1 MKKIFKFNFKAVL
14 IMFALI
20 PLLIG
25 GTIVSTVSVGTSQKE
40 IKKTTNNSML
50 ALANGVGTGINDYV
64 SSCEGILKTFTT
76 APIVKDVL
84 LNPNDANIQAKAQQ
98 YTLDFFEKLE
108 GWEGIYIADWNS
120 KVLTHPTKAVVGKV
134 MREGDSLKSLQDSI
148 TNSENGVYNTGI
160 IKSPAS
166 GELII
171 SMYVPVYDGDKIIGY
186 VGGGSFM
193 GHEAAKYEDVSVL
206 NLDTAYLYMVDKEG
220 TILFHK
226 NPEKIG
232 THVENEVISNLVAN
246 MNDGKHQEPK
256 CIEYN
261 YKGKM
266 KYASYFVGNNEEFI
280 VVITADAKDVLTG
293 VTNLRNLILVIY
305 LIIACIF
312 IGISIYLAKVFVKPF
327 KEVTEAIKKTSDGNL
342 NADVNIHSKVD
353 ETKQLISSAVTLQ
366 KVLQNT
372 INKTISISNNLND
385 NAKTVYDLADNSA
398 TGASQISNTME
409 DLAQVATVVADNTQN
424 ISSAVSVMGDAIEDI
439 SSNAEELT
447 KSSDNIK
454 IANSEA
460 TDYMEKVSLS
470 SEKSIDAVNKISSQ
484 IEDTNEAVS
493 RIKNTVNIISDIAS
507 QTNLLALNA
516 SIEAARA
523 GEAGKGFAVVANE
536 IKNLS
541 EQSNSSA
548 DEIKKIVNEIV
559 NKSDTSVKLS
569 SDVANIILEEQ
580 KFIKDTQNKFDVLN
594 SEINVSFEQIGS
606 IGKKVK
612 ALKKSTTS
620 ITSSV
625 TDLGAIAEENASSN
639 EEVSASV
646 SMVADSIKQI
656 SVSSEKTKN
665 MAQELD
671 DAIKYFRD

>member
-14 IMFALI
+14 LMFSLI
-20 PLLIG
+20 PLLVG
-25 GTIVSTVSVGTSQKE
+25 GTIVSTVSVETSQKE
-40 IKKTTNNSML
+40 IKKTTNTSML
-50 ALANGVGTGINDYV
+50 ALANGVGTGINNYV
-64 SSCEGILKTFTT
+64 SSCEVILKTFAT
-76 APIVKDVL
+76 APIVKDTL
-84 LNPNDANIQAKAQQ
+84 LNPDDANIQAKAQQ

-120 KVLTHPTKAVVGKV
+120 KVLTHPAQPVVGKV
-134 MREGDSLKSLQDSI
+134 MREGDALKSLQDSI

-160 IKSPAS
+160 ITSPAS

-186 VGGGSFM
+186 VGGGTFI
-193 GHEAAKYEDVSVL
+193 GNEATKYEDVSVL
-206 NLDTAYLYMVDKEG
+206 NLDTAYLYMVDKKG

-226 NPEKIG
+226 DQERVG
-232 THVENEVISNLVAN
+232 TTVENEVITSLVSDMA
-246 MNDGKHQEPK
+246 DGKHLEPK

-261 YKGKM
+261 YEGKM

-293 VTNLRNLILVIY
+293 VSNLRNLILVSY

-312 IGISIYLAKVFVKPF
+312 IGIAMYFAKVFVTPF
-327 KEVTEAIKKTSDGNL
+327 KKITEAIKKTSDGNL
-342 NADVNIHSKVD
+342 NADVNIHSKVE

-372 INKTISISNNLND
+372 INKTKSISNNLND
-385 NAKTVYDLADNSA
+385 NAKTVYDLADSSA
-398 TGASQISNTME
+398 TGASQITNTME
-409 DLAQVATVVADNTQN
+409 DLAQGATVVSDNTQAIN
-424 ISSAVSVMGDAIEDI
+424 SVVSDMSVAIENI
-439 SSNAEELT
+439 ASNAEELT

-454 IANSEA
+454 TANSEA
-460 TDYMEKVSLS
+460 TDYMEKVSMS

-493 RIKNTVNIISDIAS
+493 MIKNTVNIISDIAS

-523 GEAGKGFAVVANE
+523 GEAGRGFAVVANE

-548 DEIKKIVNEIV
+548 DEIKKIVDEIV
-559 NKSDTSVKLS
+559 NKSDASVKLS
-569 SDVANIILEEQ
+569 SEVASIIAEEQ
-580 KFIKDTQNKFDVLN
+580 KFIKDTQGKFDVLN
-594 SEINVSFEQIGS
+594 SEINVSLEQIDS

-612 ALKKSTTS
+612 ALNDSNTS

-625 TDLGAIAEENASSN
+625 VDLGAIAEENAASN

-646 SMVADSIKQI
+646 SMIADSIQQI
-656 SVSSEKTKN
+656 SDSSEKTKN
-665 MAQELD
+665 LAQELD
-671 DAIKYFRD
+671 DAIKYFR

>member
-1 MKKIFKFNFKAVL
+1 MKKIFKFNFKTVL
-14 IMFALI
+14 LMFALI
-20 PLLIG
+20 PLLVG
-25 GTIVSTVSVGTSQKE
+25 VTIVSIVSIGTSQKE
-40 IKKTTNNSML
+40 ITKTTNTSMI
-50 ALANGVGTGINDYV
+50 ALANGVGEGINGYI
-64 SSCEGILKTFTT
+64 SSCEDILKTFTT
-76 APIVKDVL
+76 APIVKDAL
-84 LNPNDANIQAKAQQ
+84 LNPNDADIQAKAQQ

-120 KVLTHPTKAVVGKV
+120 KVLTHPSQPVIGKV
-134 MREGDSLKSLQDSI
+134 MREGDALKSLQDSI

-160 IKSPAS
+160 ITSPAS

-186 VGGGSFM
+186 VGGGTFM
-193 GHEAAKYEDVSVL
+193 GHEATKYEDVSVL
-206 NLDTAYLYMVDKEG
+206 NLDTAYLYMVDKNG

-232 THVENEVISNLVAN
+232 TPVENEVITSLVAD
-246 MNDGKHQEPK
+246 MVDGKHPEPK
-256 CIEYN
+256 CVEYK
-261 YKGKM
+261 YKGVL
-266 KYASYFVGNNEEFI
+266 KYASYFVGNNEDFI
-280 VVITADAKDVLTG
+280 VVISADAKDVLTA
-293 VTNLRNLILVIY
+293 VNNLRNLILVIY
-305 LIIACIF
+305 LIIVCIL
-312 IGISIYLAKVFVKPF
+312 IGIAIYFAKVFATPF
-327 KEVTEAIKKTSDGNL
+327 KKVTEVIKKTSDGDL
-342 NADVNIHSKVD
+342 NADINIHSKVE
-353 ETKQLISSAVTLQ
+353 ETKQLISSAAILQ

-372 INKTISISNNLND
+372 INKTKSISNNLND
-385 NAKTVYDLADNSA
+385 NAKTVYDLADSSA
-398 TGASQISNTME
+398 TGASQITITME
-409 DLAQVATVVADNTQN
+409 DLAQGATVVADNTQTIN
-424 ISSAVSVMGDAIEDI
+424 SAVSDMSVAIENI
-439 SSNAEELT
+439 ASNAEELT

-523 GEAGKGFAVVANE
+523 GEAGRGFAVVANE

-548 DEIKKIVNEIV
+548 DEIKKIVDEIV
-559 NKSDTSVKLS
+559 NKSDASVKLS
-569 SDVANIILEEQ
+569 SEVASIIAEEQ
-580 KFIKDTQNKFDVLN
+580 KFIKDTQDKFDVLN
-594 SEINVSFEQIGS
+594 SEINVSLEQISS

-612 ALKKSTTS
+612 ALNNSTTS

-625 TDLGAIAEENASSN
+625 VDLGAIAEENAASN

-646 SMVADSIKQI
+646 SMVAASIQQI
-656 SVSSEKTKN
+656 SDSSEKTKN

-671 DAIKYFRD
+671 EAIKYFR

>member
-14 IMFALI
+14 LMFSLI
-20 PLLIG
+20 PLLVG
-25 GTIVSTVSVGTSQKE
+25 GTIVSTISVETSQKE
-40 IKKTTNNSML
+40 IKKTTNTSML
-50 ALANGVGTGINDYV
+50 ALANGVGTGINNYV
-64 SSCEGILKTFTT
+64 SSCEVTLKTFATS
-76 APIVKDVL
+76 PIVKDIL

-120 KVLTHPTKAVVGKV
+120 KVLTHPAQPVVGKV
-134 MREGDSLKSLQDSI
+134 MREGDALKSLQDSI

-160 IKSPAS
+160 ITSPAS

-171 SMYVPVYDGDKIIGY
+171 SMYVPVYDDDDKIIGY
-186 VGGGSFM
+186 VGGGTFI
-193 GHEAAKYEDVSVL
+193 GHEATKYEDVSIL

-226 NPEKIG
+226 NQEKVG
-232 THVENEVISNLVAN
+232 TPVENEVITSLVSDMA
-246 MNDGKHQEPK
+246 DGKHLEPK

-261 YKGKM
+261 YEGKM

-293 VTNLRNLILVIY
+293 VTNLRNLILVSY

-312 IGISIYLAKVFVKPF
+312 IGIAMYFAKVFVTPF
-327 KEVTEAIKKTSDGNL
+327 KKVTEAIKKTSDGNL
-342 NADVNIHSKVD
+342 NAYVNIHSKVE
-353 ETKQLISSAVTLQ
+353 ETKQLISSAATLQ
-366 KVLQNT
+366 KVLQDT
-372 INKTISISNNLND
+372 INKTKSISNNLND
-385 NAKTVYDLADNSA
+385 NAKTVYDLADSSA
-398 TGASQISNTME
+398 TGASQITNTME
-409 DLAQVATVVADNTQN
+409 DLAQGATVVSDNTQKIN
-424 ISSAVSVMGDAIEDI
+424 SVVSDMSVAIENI
-439 SSNAEELT
+439 ASNAEELT

-454 IANSEA
+454 TANSEA
-460 TDYMEKVSLS
+460 TDYMEKVSMS

-493 RIKNTVNIISDIAS
+493 MIKNTVNIISDIAS

-523 GEAGKGFAVVANE
+523 GEAGRGFAVVASE

-559 NKSDTSVKLS
+559 NKSDASVKLS
-569 SDVANIILEEQ
+569 SEVASIIAEEQ
-580 KFIKDTQNKFDVLN
+580 KFIKETQGKFDVLN
-594 SEINVSFEQIGS
+594 SEINVSLEQIDS

-612 ALKKSTTS
+612 ALNDSNAS

-625 TDLGAIAEENASSN
+625 VDLGAIAEENAASN

-646 SMVADSIKQI
+646 SMIAASIQQI
-656 SVSSEKTKN
+656 SDSSEKTKN
-665 MAQELD
+665 LAQELA
-671 DAIKYFRD
+671 DAIKYFR